1 MDDAYMVESVQLFT
15 ALLALAALSGT
26 LALACALITRKR
38 SHQAKKFLEA
48 VAPSALVLAALIS
61 VATMAGSLYFSEIA
75 NYTPCKLCWYQRIA
89 AFSLALV
96 LPGVAWKRD
105 TKAALCLLPLPAAG
119 IVVSTYHWVI
129 EHYPNIKSSSCEI
142 TAPCTA
148 IWFEKFGFLT
158 LSSMAWISFA
168 TTITLIAVSLISND
182 SLEARPEGVET
193 RS

>member
-1 MDDAYMVESVQLFT
+1 MVESVQLFT
-15 ALLALAALSGT
+15 ALLALVALFGT
-26 LALACALITRKR
+26 ITLTCAFIARKR
-38 SHQAKKFLEA
+38 SRQAKKFLDA
-48 VAPSALVLAALIS
+48 IAPSALVLAALVS

-89 AFSLALV
+89 AFSLAIV
-96 LPGVAWKRD
+96 LPGMAWKRD
-105 TKAALCLLPLPAAG
+105 TKAALYLLPLPAAG

-129 EHYPNIKSSSCEI
+129 EHYPNIKSSSCEM

-168 TTITLIAVSLISND
+168 TTITLILTSLISSD
-182 SLEARPEGVET
+182 AFET
-193 RS
+193 EDAETHN

>member
-1 MDDAYMVESVQLFT
+1 MVESVQLFT

-38 SHQAKKFLEA
+38 SQLAKNFLDA
-48 VAPSALVLAALIS
+48 VAPSALSLAALVS
-61 VATMAGSLYFSEIA
+61 VATMTGSLYFSEIA

-96 LPGVAWKRD
+96 LPGIAWKRN
-105 TKAALCLLPLPAAG
+105 TKASSHLLVLPAAG
-119 IVVSTYHWVI
+119 MIVSTYHWVI
-129 EHYPNIKSSSCEI
+129 EHYPSLKSSSCEV

-168 TTITLIAVSLISND
+168 TTITLILASLTCKDN
-182 SLEARPEGVET
+182 LETSPDL
-193 RS
+193 

>member
-1 MDDAYMVESVQLFT
+1 MDDTCMVESVQLFT

-26 LALACALITRKR
+26 LALACALATRKR
-38 SHQAKKFLEA
+38 SQLAKNFLDA

-96 LPGVAWKRD
+96 LPGIAWKRD
-105 TKAALCLLPLPAAG
+105 TKAAAHLLVLPAAG
-119 IVVSTYHWVI
+119 MVVSTYHWVI
-129 EHYPNIKSSSCEI
+129 EHYPSIKSSSCEV

-168 TTITLIAVSLISND
+168 ATITLIIASLTFKD
-182 SLEARPEGVET
+182 AFETEASL
-193 RS
+193 